1 MAQVTRLYSGFRGVD
16 FRGEDVSLSRS
27 PDSINMWRDYR
38 QVGGICTRPALER
51 LQGFQIERTGLF
63 GMFLFDNSLFVHA
76 GVVLF
81 RFSFDENGK
90 ISDGP
95 TILSTQMNRRK
106 SLGFTFA
113 DALYIMDG
121 KTYWY
126 IERGSNLINAVT
138 PHIPTTTIGRKP
150 AGGGTVLEDVNML
163 SPYRINSFV
172 GDGTST
178 EYVLDGPMEP
188 EGAQEDPVTV
198 WINGVETNAFTFARN
213 EEGAGK
219 ITFEVAPPAP
229 LTDGQD
235 NVKIQYLRWVEGAD
249 DAIYGCTQVQVFDNR
264 VFLTGNPNYPNV
276 VWHSSL
282 NDPTYF
288 SDLDYYRDG
297 VDDARITGMVA
308 GNNALWVFRENS
320 DSNTTI
326 FYHVPT
332 IDDSYGK
339 IYPSAHSS
347 ITTGC
352 IGKAINF
359 NDDIVFFSEKGM
371 EGISGD
377 ITTEQVLGHRS
388 SLVDRKLT
396 SEPGYKD
403 MILCEWEGYLLVFIG
418 NHVYL
423 ADSRSVFQHEN
434 HMEYDWYYWELEFAV
449 EAAKVYNGV
458 LYLWSNEVIYTVTG
472 DGDVESYWV
481 TPKDRFQYP
490 NMQKT
495 TNKRGC
501 IAEATGDVSVWAKT
515 DKSEF
520 EHIGDHK
527 GVTDYF
533 ASRIKRKKFKDLQI
547 KFASSTRFS
556 LEQVSIEA
564 FVGGYIKR

>member
-1 MAQVTRLYSGFRGVD
+1 M
-16 FRGEDVSLSRS
+16 
-27 PDSINMWRDYR
+27 I
-38 QVGGICTRPALER
+38 
-51 LQGFQIERTGLF
+51 
-63 GMFLFDNSLFVHA
+63 
-76 GVVLF
+76 
-81 RFSFDENGK
+81 
-90 ISDGP
+90 
-95 TILSTQMNRRK
+95 
-106 SLGFTFA
+106 
-113 DALYIMDG
+113 
-121 KTYWY
+121 
-126 IERGSNLINAVT
+126 
-138 PHIPTTTIGRKP
+138 
-150 AGGGTVLEDVNML
+150 

-172 GDGTST
+172 GDGTSQ
-178 EYVLDGPMEP
+178 VFFLDGLVDL
-188 EGAQEDPVTV
+188 EGNIGYDRVTV
-198 WINGVETNAFTFARN
+198 WVNGELVDRADYVLESRDSVMFLS
-213 EEGAGK
+213 
-219 ITFEVAPPAP
+219 APPAP

-235 NVKIQYLRWVEGAD
+235 NVKIQYLRWVEGAA
-249 DAIYGCTQVQVFDNR
+249 DAIYGCTHVQVFDNR

-297 VDDARITGMVA
+297 ADDARITGMVA
-308 GNNALWVFRENS
+308 GNNALWIFRENS
-320 DSNTTI
+320 DANTTI

-332 IDDSYGK
+332 IDDQYGK

-352 IGKAINF
+352 IGKAVNF
-359 NDDIVFFSEKGM
+359 NDDIVFFSQRGM

-396 SEPGYKD
+396 AEPGYKD

-418 NHVYL
+418 SHVYL

-434 HMEYDWYYWELEFAV
+434 HMEYDWYYWEMEFAV
-449 EAAKVYNGV
+449 EEAKVYNGV
-458 LYLWSNEVIYTVTG
+458 LYLWSNAVIYTVTG
-472 DGDVESYWV
+472 DGAVESYWV

-520 EHIGDHK
+520 EKIGDHT

-564 FVGGYIKR
+564 FIGGYIKR

>member
-38 QVGGICTRPALER
+38 QVGGISTRPSTKGYL
-51 LQGFQIERTGLF
+51 TGLAGTF
-63 GMFLFDNSLFVHA
+63 YGMYFFDNAVFLHVGKELMKIA
-76 GVVLF
+76 
-81 RFSFDENGK
+81 FDHFGGLGE
-90 ISDGP
+90 SAD
-95 TILSTQMNRRK
+95 ILYRDMNERK
-106 SLGFTFA
+106 SLFFVYGDT
-113 DALYIMDG
+113 LYIMDG

-126 IERGSNLINAVT
+126 IDKGSDMLKPVT

-150 AGGGTVLEDVNML
+150 AGGGTKLEDVNMI

-178 EYVLDGPMEP
+178 VFFLDGLVDL
-188 EGAQEDPVTV
+188 EGNIGYDRVTV
-198 WINGVETNAFTFARN
+198 WVNGELVDRADYVLESRDSVMFFS
-213 EEGAGK
+213 
-219 ITFEVAPPAP
+219 APPAP

-235 NVKIQYLRWVEGAD
+235 NVKIQYVRFVEGSA

-371 EGISGD
+371 EGINGD

-472 DGDVESYWV
+472 NGAVESYWV